1 MFCTKSFRH
10 THQTYRKG
18 YICRIITKLKNL
30 KQTMLN
36 LILFGP
42 PGSGK
47 GTQAAKLID
56 KYNLFHISTG
66 DMFRFELSN
75 NTELGQLARS
85 YMEKGQLVPD
95 SVTISMLQKRVEDN
109 PDVEGFIFDGFPRT
123 TTQAQAL
130 DAFLAERG
138 ESITG
143 LIELAVNEDEIVKRI
158 LLRGVSS
165 GRADDNDENI
175 IRNRFI
181 VYRNE
186 TTPVGEH
193 YTALGKAQKIEG
205 VGTIDDIFEKLCTT
219 IDALLI
225 SKV

>member
-1 MFCTKSFRH
+1 
-10 THQTYRKG
+10 
-18 YICRIITKLKNL
+18 
-30 KQTMLN
+30 MLN

-205 VGTIDDIFEKLCTT
+205 VGTIDDIFGKLCTT

>member
-1 MFCTKSFRH
+1 
-10 THQTYRKG
+10 
-18 YICRIITKLKNL
+18 
-30 KQTMLN
+30 MLN

-143 LIELAVNEDEIVKRI
+143 LIELVVNEDEIVKRI

-205 VGTIDDIFEKLCTT
+205 VGTIDDIFGKLCTT

>member
-1 MFCTKSFRH
+1 M
-10 THQTYRKG
+10 
-18 YICRIITKLKNL
+18 KNQR
-30 KQTMLN
+30 QTMLN

-66 DMFRFELSN
+66 DMFRYELSN

-85 YMEKGQLVPD
+85 YMDKGQLVPD

-109 PDVEGFIFDGFPRT
+109 PDVKGFIFDGFPRT
-123 TTQAQAL
+123 KTQAAAL
-130 DAFLAERG
+130 DSFLAERG

-143 LIELAVNEDEIVKRI
+143 LIELIVNEDEIVKRI
-158 LLRGVSS
+158 LLRGASS
-165 GRADDNDENI
+165 GRADDNDESI
-175 IRNRFI
+175 IRNRFD
-181 VYRNE
+181 VYRKE

-193 YTALGKAQKIEG
+193 YEDLGKAHKIEG
-205 VGTIDDIFEKLCTT
+205 IGSVEDIFDKLCAT
-219 IDALLI
+219 IDALA

>member
-1 MFCTKSFRH
+1 
-10 THQTYRKG
+10 
-18 YICRIITKLKNL
+18 
-30 KQTMLN
+30 MLN

-66 DMFRFELSN
+66 DMFRYELSN

-109 PDVEGFIFDGFPRT
+109 PGVKGFIFDGFPRT
-123 TTQAQAL
+123 PTQAEAL
-130 DAFLAERG
+130 DSFLAERG

-143 LIELAVNEDEIVKRI
+143 LVELLVNEDEIVKRI
-158 LLRGVSS
+158 LLRGASS
-165 GRADDNDENI
+165 GRADDNDESI
-175 IRNRFI
+175 IRNRFT

-193 YTALGKAQKIEG
+193 YAALGKAHKIEG
-205 VGTIDDIFEKLCTT
+205 VGSIDDIFRKLCST
-219 IDALLI
+219 IDGLAA
-225 SKV
+225 KV